1 MIFEEFC
8 TFLGLNPKK
17 MKLFYY
23 LLAIILVSACGNK
36 KAAIVEEIKKAK
48 KEMMLAKMNQG
59 WYSSAGKHLW
69 QYENATK
76 QTAYIYK
83 EAFER
88 DKEYLKDADPE
99 VLKSSKKLDSVA
111 IIWQAKAIIFASR
124 IDSLELELKKY

>member
-1 MIFEEFC
+1 
-8 TFLGLNPKK
+8 
-17 MKLFYY
+17 MKY
-23 LLAIILVSACGNK
+23 LCFFFVINLIYSCGNK
-36 KAAIVEEIKKAK
+36 KAAIVEEIKKVQ
-48 KEMMLAKMNQG
+48 KELALAKMNQG
-59 WYSSAGKHLW
+59 WYSSAGRHLW

-76 QTAYIYK
+76 QTAHIYK

-111 IIWQAKAIIFASR
+111 IIWEAKSITFAAR